1 MSCTTCPNCG
11 LDLERLERLTI
22 GDLDIIGSYVI
33 LWKGVDVKLPA
44 IERLLVC
51 ALARA
56 GGAPIS
62 RATICDIIGYE
73 GDAVDNNA
81 NVHVCRVRKTFC
93 AIDPAF
99 DSIETCFRAGF
110 RWRVPLAL
118 AA

>member
-1 MSCTTCPNCG
+1 VTCKTCPNCG
-11 LDLERLERLTI
+11 FDLERVERLTI
-22 GDLDIIGSYVI
+22 GELDIIGSYVL
-33 LWKGVDVKLPA
+33 LWKGAEVKLPA

-73 GDAVDNNA
+73 GDDPGNNA
-81 NVHVCRVRKTFC
+81 DVHVCRVRKAFR
-93 AIDPAF
+93 AVDPAF
-99 DSIETCFRAGF
+99 DGIETCFRAGF